1 MHPVELAESALDLT
15 ILRGCL
21 INGGKER
28 MKSGTMKG
36 EDDVKSSCYLSQS
49 AVWGYK
55 EPCGSAWPVC
65 RERLF
70 KKYPILFEMN
80 SLLYIN

>member
-28 MKSGTMKG
+28 MKLGTIKR
-36 EDDVKSSCYLSQS
+36 EDEGKNSCYLSQS
-49 AVWGYK
+49 AV
-55 EPCGSAWPVC
+55 
-65 RERLF
+65 
-70 KKYPILFEMN
+70 
-80 SLLYIN
+80 